1 MRRTDKE
8 EAMPDKEEIREL
20 LARYCFALDADRF
33 EEMAALFTP
42 DGVWETAFG
51 TGTGR
56 IGIAAQARSIA
67 TGPRPRR
74 VHLTTNIV
82 IELDGDTATARSN
95 WVLVQNSADG
105 PAIGSGGSYAD
116 RLVKVDG
123 RWLFKHRT
131 IDRYIAEGQS

>member
-1 MRRTDKE
+1 MSDKD
-8 EAMPDKEEIREL
+8 AIREL

-56 IGIAAQARSIA
+56 TGIAAQARSIA
-67 TGPRPRR
+67 TEPRPRR

-95 WVLVQNSADG
+95 WALIQNSPDG
-105 PAIGSGGSYAD
+105 PRIGSGGSYLD
-116 RLVKVDG
+116 RLVKVEG
-123 RWLFKHRT
+123 RWFFKHRT
-131 IDRYIAEGQS
+131 IDRYIAEGRS

>member
-1 MRRTDKE
+1 MSDK
-8 EAMPDKEEIREL
+8 DEIREL

-56 IGIAAQARSIA
+56 TGIVAQARSIA
-67 TGPRPRR
+67 TEPRPRR
-74 VHLTTNIV
+74 VHLTTNVV

-95 WVLVQNSADG
+95 WALIQNSPNG
-105 PAIGSGGSYAD
+105 PGIGSGGSYSD

-123 RWLFKHRT
+123 RWFFKHRT
-131 IDRYIAEGQS
+131 IDRYIAEGRS

>member
-1 MRRTDKE
+1 MSDK
-8 EAMPDKEEIREL
+8 DEIREL

-56 IGIAAQARSIA
+56 AGIVAQAHSIAAGA
-67 TGPRPRR
+67 RPRR

-82 IELDGDTATARSN
+82 VELDGDSATARSN
-95 WVLVQNSADG
+95 WALIQNSADG
-105 PAIGSGGSYAD
+105 PVIGSGGGYFD
-116 RLVKVDG
+116 RLAKIDG
-123 RWLFKHRT
+123 QWLFSHRT
-131 IDRYIAEGQS
+131 IDRYIAEGKP

>member
-1 MRRTDKE
+1 MSDK
-8 EAMPDKEEIREL
+8 DEIREL
-20 LARYCFALDADRF
+20 LAQYCFALDAERF

-56 IGIAAQARSIA
+56 AGIVAQARAIA

-82 IELDGDTATARSN
+82 IEVDGDTATARSN
-95 WVLVQNSADG
+95 WTLLQNSPAG
-105 PAIGSGGSYAD
+105 PMIGSGGAYSD
-116 RLVKVDG
+116 RLIKLDG

-131 IDRYIAEGQS
+131 IDRYIAAGQS

>member
-1 MRRTDKE
+1 MSDKD
-8 EAMPDKEEIREL
+8 AIREL

-56 IGIAAQARSIA
+56 AGIVAQATSIA

-74 VHLTTNIV
+74 IHLTTNIV
-82 IELDGDTATARSN
+82 VDLDGGTATVRSN
-95 WVLVQNSADG
+95 WVVIQNTPAE
-105 PAIGSGGSYAD
+105 PAIGSGGGYSD

-123 RWLFKHRT
+123 QWFFAHRR
-131 IDRYIAEGQS
+131 IDRFILAGES